1 MLTIKEKIDKS
12 SHFKMN
18 GFSSKRMKGK
28 ATKQTNGQK
37 TFLKFIYF
45 LLKDNCFT
53 NFAVFCQTS
62 T

>member
-1 MLTIKEKIDKS
+1 MHSVKEKIDEF

-18 GFSSKRMKGK
+18 GFLSKRMKRK
-28 ATKQTNGQK
+28 ATKQKNGQN